1 MKKGKIVKFSAATM
15 VALSAITPVA
25 AFASEAGTQDGFY
38 TGNKFVPAAEFQ
50 KMSKSEKKALIL
62 ENIKANALVLVQNG
76 KVFDLTDEKLQMHQL
91 TKLKVLL

>member
-1 MKKGKIVKFSAATM
+1 
-15 VALSAITPVA
+15 
-25 AFASEAGTQDGFY
+25 
-38 TGNKFVPAAEFQ
+38 
-50 KMSKSEKKALIL
+50 MSKSEKKALIL